1 MDPVVER
8 ALNVVNSKPEW
19 LNFVKNFNHPGGFK
33 FSNSPLIGEI
43 KNAIDAENPIHSGA
57 SLATCL
63 QECRQLLNKPVDELE
78 TKPHYRIFH

>member
-19 LNFVKNFNHPGGFK
+19 ISCVKNFTDPYGF
-33 FSNSPLIGEI
+33 LIANKPPICEI
-43 KNAIDAENPIHSGA
+43 KNAIEEENSIHSGA
-57 SLATCL
+57 SIAVCL
-63 QECRQLLNKPVDELE
+63 QECRKLLNQPVDELE